1 MPSSDSDATRMGARA
16 PHALRGRI
24 HLAQLDSVQRL
35 LFASSPRDPRLRSSE
50 KVRTLDLT
58 HDARY
63 ENHGVTRER
72 RRVRRERERLPG
84 MRGAFLS
91 HSTRRR
97 TAHVRRHGG
106 YGHGH
111 GHAMDGRRAELGESK
126 RVPKRQVLEQSY
138 LTRNSWSHMYYQ
150 APCVHSLS
158 QHSTDK
164 ERTTPCRADSRPTP
178 PHTPR

>member
-1 MPSSDSDATRMGARA
+1 MPSSDNDATRMGARA
-16 PHALRGRI
+16 LVVLMHGEVA
-24 HLAQLDSVQRL
+24 L
-35 LFASSPRDPRLRSSE
+35 LFASSPRDPRLRSTE

-126 RVPKRQVLEQSY
+126 RVPKQQVLEQQSY
-138 LTRNSWSHMYYQ
+138 LTRKRGHTH
-150 APCVHSLS
+150 VLS
-158 QHSTDK
+158 STMCAYAQSAFDG
-164 ERTTPCRADSRPTP
+164 
-178 PHTPR
+178 